1 MPQKH
6 TSASWGQRPSTK
18 KSSELDRF
26 VAGRKDDGVRLNVQV
41 PRSLRMRV
49 KIGCARE
56 GREIRDV
63 VIELLERR
71 FPE

>member
-1 MPQKH
+1 
-6 TSASWGQRPSTK
+6 
-18 KSSELDRF
+18 LDRF